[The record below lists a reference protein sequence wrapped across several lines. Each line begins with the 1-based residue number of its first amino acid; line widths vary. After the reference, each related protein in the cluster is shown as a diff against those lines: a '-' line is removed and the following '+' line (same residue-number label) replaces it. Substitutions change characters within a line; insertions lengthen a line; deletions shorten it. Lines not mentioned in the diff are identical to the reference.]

1 MIRQERK
8 GQAMALSSLTCIFI
22 IIPLTVVLYRLVPVR
37 ARMALLLAVS
47 LLFYAWGGPKYV
59 LFLLLSTAFDYFAVL
74 EIADFRSRRLHRAA
88 RRSLLLAV
96 GVHVAALC
104 VFKYTALAMPVG
116 ISFYTFS
123 SISVLIDVYRGEAEA
138 ETNPLY
144 LALYIAFFPKI
155 TSGPIVRWRDMED
168 VMKAPVITVEDTGQ
182 GVRLFFMGLFK
193 KVLIADS
200 LGRAFASV
208 GALPEMA
215 AVTAI
220 LGMIFYSLQLY
231 FDFSGY
237 SDMAIGLSRLF
248 GFRFA
253 ENFHYPYLSGSVTE
267 FWRRWH
273 ISLGAFF
280 RDYVYIP
287 LGGNRCS
294 IQAQIR
300 NLLVVWA
307 LTGIW
312 HGSTLNFLFWGLYHG
327 FFILLERF
335 VLKGRQ
341 EALPPP
347 VRILFTD
354 IIAFVG
360 WVFFFSPS
368 LGSAF
373 AYLGKMIGTDG
384 LGFWNGMT
392 TFLLREN
399 ALLLLT
405 AVLLCGPWIRN
416 LHDSLVYREGGAWRT
431 ASQVLFV
438 VLTIC
443 SVAALVSATYTSF
456 LYFQF

>member
-1 MIRQERK
+1 M
-8 GQAMALSSLTCIFI
+8 
-22 IIPLTVVLYRLVPVR
+22 
-37 ARMALLLAVS
+37 
-47 LLFYAWGGPKYV
+47 
-59 LFLLLSTAFDYFAVL
+59 
-74 EIADFRSRRLHRAA
+74 
-88 RRSLLLAV
+88 
-96 GVHVAALC
+96 
-104 VFKYTALAMPVG
+104 
-116 ISFYTFS
+116 
-123 SISVLIDVYRGEAEA
+123 
-138 ETNPLY
+138 
-144 LALYIAFFPKI
+144 
-155 TSGPIVRWRDMED
+155 
-168 VMKAPVITVEDTGQ
+168 
-182 GVRLFFMGLFK
+182 
-193 KVLIADS
+193 
-200 LGRAFASV
+200 
-208 GALPEMA
+208 
-215 AVTAI
+215 
-220 LGMIFYSLQLY
+220 QL
-231 FDFSGY
+231 
-237 SDMAIGLSRLF
+237 
-248 GFRFA
+248 
-253 ENFHYPYLSGSVTE
+253 
-267 FWRRWH
+267 
-273 ISLGAFF
+273 
-280 RDYVYIP
+280 
-287 LGGNRCS
+287 
-294 IQAQIR
+294 R
-300 NLLVVWA
+300 NLLIVWA

>member
-1 MIRQERK
+1 
-8 GQAMALSSLTCIFI
+8 MALSSLTCIFI
-22 IIPLTVVLYRLVPVR
+22 FLPVTVVLYRLAPVR
-37 ARMALLLAVS
+37 IRMALLLAAS
-47 LLFYAWGGPKYV
+47 LLFYAWGSPKYL
-59 LFLLLSTAFDYFAVL
+59 LFLILLTAFDYFAAL
-74 EIADFRSRRLHRAA
+74 EIADFSGRRLKKAA
-88 RRSLLLAV
+88 RSSLFLAAAA
-96 GVHVAALC
+96 HVAVLA
-104 VFKYTALAMPVG
+104 VFKYTGLSMPIG

-123 SISVLIDVYRGEAEA
+123 AISALVDVYRGDAEA
-138 ETNPLY
+138 ERNPLY
-144 LALYIAFFPKI
+144 MALYISFFPKV
-155 TSGPIVRWRDMED
+155 TSGPIVRWSDMEA
-168 VMKAPVITVEDTGQ
+168 VMKKPVVTVEDTGS
-182 GVRLFFMGLFK
+182 GIRMFLFGLYK
-193 KVLIADS
+193 KVLLADV

-208 GALPEMA
+208 CALPQMA

-237 SDMAIGLSRLF
+237 SDMAIGLARMF
-248 GFRFA
+248 GFRFP
-253 ENFHYPYLSGSVTE
+253 ENFHYPYLSGSVSE

-273 ISLGAFF
+273 ISLGAWF

-294 IQAQIR
+294 AQTQLR
-300 NLLVVWA
+300 NLLIVWA

-327 FFILLERF
+327 AFVILERF

-347 VRILFTD
+347 VRILLTD
-354 IIAFVG
+354 IVVFVG

-373 AYLGKMIGTDG
+373 GYIGKMFGTDG

-399 ALLLLT
+399 ALLLL
-405 AVLLCGPWIRN
+405 ASFIFAGPWIRN
-416 LHDSLVYREGGAWRT
+416 LHDSLVYREGGVWRT
-431 ASQVLFV
+431 VSCAGFV
-438 VLTIC
+438 VLFIC
-443 SVAALVSATYTSF
+443 SIAGLVSATYSSF